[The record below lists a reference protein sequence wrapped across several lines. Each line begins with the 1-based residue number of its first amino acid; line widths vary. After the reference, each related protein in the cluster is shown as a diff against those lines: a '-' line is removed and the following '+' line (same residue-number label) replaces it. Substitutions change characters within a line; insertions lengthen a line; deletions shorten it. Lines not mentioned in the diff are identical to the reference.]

1 MTSENA
7 SEQKA
12 ETSAEFFELRAT
24 HNKHRWH
31 LLVTTGISVGPPGM
45 KFLFG
50 GVGLASAIRALE
62 RTTGRQTIWATAQY
76 LSYAN
81 PGQIVDIDV
90 IVPKEG
96 KNITQARVLG
106 HVQDRE
112 IFTVNAAVG
121 SRGKEH
127 DHQWVTM
134 PNVPP
139 PEQCERMPRFGREKE
154 EDLHPRMNMRVARG
168 RYGADRNNAEL
179 SDDGRAVLWARPM
192 DESIPI
198 DTAMLAVIADFVPS
212 ASGHALGKQAGANSL
227 DNTIRIRKIV
237 PTDWVCCDIQIH
249 GIFDGFVHGEA
260 RLFAQD
266 GTLMAIA
273 SQSGILRIWEDF
285 LNRKES

>member
-1 MTSENA
+1 MPIA
-7 SEQKA
+7 SSIQ
-12 ETSAEFFELRAT
+12 TGSEFFDLHAT

-31 LLVTTGISVGPPGM
+31 LPIHLGICVGPPGI

-62 RTTGRQTIWATAQY
+62 KTTGRQTIWATAQY

-90 IVPKEG
+90 IVPREG
-96 KNITQARVLG
+96 NNITQARVLG

-121 SRGKEH
+121 SRGKDL

-134 PNVPP
+134 PVVPP
-139 PEQCERMPRFGREKE
+139 PEQCDRMPRFGREKE
-154 EDLHPRMNMRVARG
+154 TDLHSRMNVRVARG
-168 RYGADRNNAEL
+168 RYGESRNNAGL
-179 SDDGRAVLWARPM
+179 SEDGRAVLWVRPN
-192 DESIPI
+192 DESIAI

-212 ASGHALGKQAGANSL
+212 GSGHALGKQAGANSL

-237 PTDWVCCDIQIH
+237 PTNWVCCDIQIH
-249 GIFDGFVHGEA
+249 GIYDGFVHGDA
-260 RLFAQD
+260 RLFAED
-266 GTLMAIA
+266 GTLMAVA

-285 LNRKES
+285 VNRKEA